1 MTSPSRSQV
10 LHLELLG
17 QSQEGVELVWTD
29 GHLAGVDELEEFL
42 QERESH
48 PGEVD
53 ERVGVGITEE
63 DGPQFGTG
71 GCQHHLVSPDLLV
84 LTGQTDVTE
93 LRLLLDTSSQADL
106 VIRPFEQEIRHLAP
120 APAVNTVSPI

>member
-1 MTSPSRSQV
+1 MR
-10 LHLELLG
+10 
-17 QSQEGVELVWTD
+17 
-29 GHLAGVDELEEFL
+29 
-42 QERESH
+42 
-48 PGEVD
+48 
-53 ERVGVGITEE
+53 ITEE
-63 DGPQFGTG
+63 DVPQLGAG
-71 GCQHHLVSPDLLV
+71 GGQDDLVSPDLLV